1 MEDYFAGR
9 RVWITGASSG
19 IGAALAVLLAARGA
33 KLILSAR
40 RVEVLQQLRQGLVN
54 PDAHQIICLDLAQP
68 ERLYSEVSALV
79 AAGLQVDVLINN
91 AGISQRGRAQDT
103 ALSVDRKIM
112 EVNYLG
118 TVALTKA
125 VLPALLASPSAVVA
139 TISSVSGLM
148 ASQGRAAYSAAKH
161 ALMGFMEALRAELH
175 SQGIQVTVACPG
187 WVQTQI
193 SINALNEVGVS
204 VGKMEPR
211 IATGISPERCAREF
225 LRAIETGKDEVIIGR
240 GVSVLAPTVK
250 RFLPALFRRL
260 NRQRVYR

>member
-161 ALMGFMEALRAELH
+161 ALMGFMEALRAEMYR
-175 SQGIQVTVACPG
+175 QKIQVTG
-187 WVQTQI
+187 
-193 SINALNEVGVS
+193 
-204 VGKMEPR
+204 
-211 IATGISPERCAREF
+211 
-225 LRAIETGKDEVIIGR
+225 
-240 GVSVLAPTVK
+240 
-250 RFLPALFRRL
+250 
-260 NRQRVYR
+260 